1 MDVVDG
7 DGLKRYQLYI
17 DGAYVDPVSGDWFET
32 IDPYRGEAW
41 SLIPKAGTEDVD
53 HAVGAAK
60 RAMYEG
66 PWVQMSASARGKIL
80 RRIGVQPPK

>member
-32 IDPYRGEAW
+32 
-41 SLIPKAGTEDVD
+41 SC
-53 HAVGAAK
+53 
-60 RAMYEG
+60 
-66 PWVQMSASARGKIL
+66 
-80 RRIGVQPPK
+80 